1 MKGKFLSV
9 VILLLALMISMASC
23 HVSDGTGD
31 SGSSSGSGQTGGSS
45 GGSDTGST
53 SPDSGD
59 EGNGGSADT
68 LPTGYI
74 YENGSE
80 LKIVFSDSR
89 LFELATAL
97 KDRITNYSTAT
108 VTLVSDTEEKY
119 EHEIILGVTDRPL
132 SGKAYRRLS
141 RMYKSEGNTAYTLYS
156 DGSSVAVAFD
166 DDFYGSAM
174 ANSVGYLSES
184 IIAKNSSLSLPVG
197 RIAEREYDPLEGVRE
212 LDKKRQ
218 DEQFAALAEEITEK
232 YGEGYAEAT
241 VEALRDYY
249 SLYTDNLVL
258 WFANLYDPAVGGY
271 YYSNSARDTV
281 GFLPDVESTTQSLN
295 FIVGSGM
302 AQSVGGRYSDVISDT
317 MREEIVG
324 FVRGLQDKNGY
335 FYHPQWGKE
344 LTDVNVSRRSRD
356 LNWATGILKA
366 LGANP
371 IYDTPSGMK
380 GESASPVSMMG
391 MLGSSVTAAV
401 SRAVIPTASSATVS
415 AQLRTKEALLEYLDA
430 FDMKNDSYFAGNEL
444 ASQAGEILE
453 RDKQLESAGAD
464 WRASEVIIDFLNRKQ
479 IPETG
484 TWHYERNYM
493 GVNGLLKISSL
504 YNSLGAKINYPLVA
518 AESAIAAITTSE
530 EPLTIC
536 YAYNAW
542 FSVTNIQKNLREYS
556 DDKEE
561 GEKQAAALSL
571 AIMENAPESIRAT
584 KEKYL
589 KFLKYDGSFSYNQTS
604 SAANAQGLPVA
615 IPGTNEGDVNATE
628 IGTAG
633 VLGHI
638 YGALGL
644 RKVPF
649 FGDSHRLLY
658 LHTIDSLGAVI
669 KDAENGDIG
678 YVTYDEDSPGRE
690 PSDVTGSRTS
700 SGSLTVIRDE
710 REGKTGN
717 VLKLVSVND
726 GGDTLVYSCD
736 SMRADLKCF
745 VFETEMCVT
754 SSDVSGNIMQIYL
767 GNKAYMLNVKVEN
780 GKIRLSDVSSGSNPR
795 LENDFG
801 VEIELGK
808 WFHLK
813 AEYYAADE
821 ENVRAKVYVDG
832 ELVGVTD
839 NYYDASAARLNG
851 KRGKPNQHYTEASVY
866 AMSYHN
872 MEVLF
877 DNTASYKT
885 RTPFRAVTPLDKQPH
900 VNIDDDKHILG
911 PADPDTGNGAY
922 YNNEEITDAT
932 RFHYGMMGYP
942 MPALSGSLYA
952 SSSVEGGML
961 KFKRTAAA
969 GSGES
974 YINFRVIPPTGDF
987 ASPATVIEFDFR
999 FSGGDISADNA
1010 PLRLDDGNYVRFVKN
1025 SDGASFSLGKKDTA
1039 EIVAGE
1045 WFNICLEIYYLG
1057 EFCEYAKVFVDGEYT
1072 TTVRLVNMS
1081 PFNERLLVYLKK
1093 NMEKDTEINIDNMFF
1108 WHTEKKYVPESAEY
1122 KAPDI
1127 NIAYT
1132 DAPATGEYFGS
1143 QITEGA
1149 VRFDYSDGAVPSL
1162 SGSAALVLNKNESAL
1177 MMKIDSGEGY
1187 ISYSLSPSITALH
1200 PATVFEFD
1208 YKMSGL
1214 DPTYD
1219 NAPIRLDGGNH
1230 LRFLKNTD
1238 GVSWSIAEKDTAKI
1252 TANKWYNI
1260 RLEIYYVTEES
1271 EIVKVFVDGEHTATV
1286 NLTEASAFNSRVLF
1300 YMKNGAAKDAVI
1312 FIDNVFYCHLDKE
1325 YVAPDSGE
1333 GEGGEGTEP
1342 TPPEGGG
1349 GEGGGNTEGGS
1360 GEGTE
1365 PTPPEGGGSEGGSDN
1380 EGSGAG
1386 SIGGGASGDVV
1397 EGAGTTLLPGPDMSG
1412 DGWSTPNLQ

>member
-1 MKGKFLSV
+1 MKGKLV
-9 VILLLALMISMASC
+9 TLIVLTLLLMLCAVSC
-23 HVSDGTGD
+23 HVSDGDG
-31 SGSSSGSGQTGGSS
+31 GSSSGDSAGSGDQSGTGSDSDGTGSGDSDNGGTAGGSN
-45 GGSDTGST
+45 
-53 SPDSGD
+53 SGD
-59 EGNGGSADT
+59 STGTPPA
-68 LPTGYI
+68 GYI
-74 YENGSE
+74 YKDGSE
-80 LKIVFSDSR
+80 VKIVFSDSR
-89 LFELATAL
+89 LYELATAL
-97 KDRITNYSTAT
+97 KDRITNYSTAS
-108 VTLVSDTEEKY
+108 VTLVSDSEQKS
-119 EHEIILGVTDRPL
+119 EHEIILGVTERPL
-132 SGKAYRRLS
+132 SAKAYRRLS
-141 RMYKSEGNTAYTLYS
+141 RMIKSEGHTSYAIYS
-156 DGSSVAVAFD
+156 DGSSLAVAFE
-166 DDFYGSAM
+166 DDFFGAAM
-174 ANSVGYLSES
+174 SDSLNYLSEE
-184 IIAKNSSLSLPVG
+184 IIAKNSSLSLASG
-197 RIAEREYDPLEGVRE
+197 RIAEREYDPLEGVRAADSKR
-212 LDKKRQ
+212 LDEK
-218 DEQFAALAEEITEK
+218 FALLAEQITEK
-232 YGEGYAEAT
+232 YGEKYAEGT
-241 VEALRDYY
+241 VEALKDYY

-281 GFLPDVESTTQSLN
+281 GFLPDVESTTQALN
-295 FIVGSGM
+295 FISGSGM
-302 AQSVGGRYSDVISDT
+302 AQSVGGKYADVISAT
-317 MREEIVG
+317 MREQIVS
-324 FVRGLQDKNGY
+324 FVRGLQDINGY

-344 LTDVNVSRRSRD
+344 LTDVNISRRSRD
-356 LNWATGILKA
+356 LNWATGILKS
-366 LGANP
+366 LGASP

-380 GESASPVSMMG
+380 GETASPVSMTG

-401 SRAVIPTASSATVS
+401 SRAVIPVSSSAATS
-415 AQLRTKEALLEYLDA
+415 AQLRTKESLIEYLDG

-444 ASQAGEILE
+444 ASQSSEILA
-453 RDKQLESAGAD
+453 RDAQLKREGAD

-479 IPETG
+479 VPETG
-484 TWHYERNYM
+484 TWHYEKNYM

-504 YNSLGAKINYPLVA
+504 YNSLGARMNYPLVA
-518 AESAIAAITTSE
+518 AESAIAAITTAE

-542 FSVTNIQKNLREYS
+542 YSVTNIQKNLRDYS
-556 DDKEE
+556 EDKKE
-561 GEKQAAALSL
+561 GEKQAAALSEAL
-571 AIMENAPESIRAT
+571 MEFAPEAIRTT

-589 KFLKYDGSFSYNQTS
+589 KFLKPDGSFSYNQTS

-644 RKVPF
+644 SKVPF
-649 FGDSHRLLY
+649 FGESHRLLY
-658 LHTIDSLGAVI
+658 LYTIDGLGAVI
-669 KDAENGDIG
+669 KDTESSDIG

-690 PSDVTGSRTS
+690 PGDVTGARTS

-717 VLKLVSVND
+717 VLKLVSVDD
-726 GGDTLVYSCD
+726 GGDTLTYACD

-745 VFETEMCVT
+745 VFETEMCVV

-780 GKIRLSDVSSGSNPR
+780 GKIRLSDVSSGSDPR
-795 LENDFG
+795 IENDFG
-801 VEIELGK
+801 VEIEPGE

-839 NYYDASAARLNG
+839 NYYDSSAARLNG

-900 VNIDDDKHILG
+900 VNIDDEKHILG

-932 RFHYGMMGYP
+932 RLHYGMMGYP
-942 MPALSGSLYA
+942 MPTLSGSLYA

-974 YINFRVIPPTGDF
+974 YINFRVIPPTGEFSD
-987 ASPATVIEFDFR
+987 PATIIEFDYR
-999 FSGGDISADNA
+999 FSGGDISSDNA
-1010 PLRLDDGNYVRFVKN
+1010 PLRLDEGNYIRFVKN
-1025 SDGASFSLGKKDTA
+1025 TDGTTFSLGKKDTA
-1039 EIVAGE
+1039 RIVAGE
-1045 WFNICLEIYYLG
+1045 WSNICLEIYYLG

-1093 NMEKDTEINIDNMFF
+1093 NMAKDTEIDIDNMFF
-1108 WHTEKKYVPESAEY
+1108 WHTEKKYVAQSAEY
-1122 KAPDI
+1122 AAPDI
-1127 NIAYT
+1127 NITYT
-1132 DAPATGEYFGS
+1132 DAPAEGEYFGS
-1143 QITEGA
+1143 EITEGA

-1162 SGSAALVLNKNESAL
+1162 SGSAALVLNKNNSAL

-1187 ISYSLSPSITALH
+1187 INYSLSSGITALH

-1219 NAPIRLDGGNH
+1219 NAPIRLDGGNY
-1230 LRFLKNTD
+1230 LRFVKNSD
-1238 GVSWSIAEKDTAKI
+1238 GVSWSIAEKDTASI
-1252 TANKWYNI
+1252 TADEWYNI
-1260 RLEIYYVTEES
+1260 RLEIYYLTEGNEV
-1271 EIVKVFVDGEHTATV
+1271 VKVFVDGEHTATV
-1286 NLTEASAFNSRVLF
+1286 NLAEASAFNSRVLF
-1300 YMKNGAAKDAVI
+1300 YMKKGAANDAVI
-1312 FIDNVFYCHLDKE
+1312 FIDNVFYCHLDME
-1325 YVAPDSGE
+1325 YVAPDDGSDDE
-1333 GEGGEGTEP
+1333 DGGNT
-1342 TPPEGGG
+1342 
-1349 GEGGGNTEGGS
+1349 EGGGNTEDGGS
-1360 GEGTE
+1360 T
-1365 PTPPEGGGSEGGSDN
+1365 EGGGNTEDGGSTEGGAGSLGGGATGDVI
-1380 EGSGAG
+1380 EGSG
-1386 SIGGGASGDVV
+1386 D
-1397 EGAGTTLLPGPDMSG
+1397 TLLPGPDMSG
-1412 DGWSTPNLQ
+1412 DGWSTPNLN